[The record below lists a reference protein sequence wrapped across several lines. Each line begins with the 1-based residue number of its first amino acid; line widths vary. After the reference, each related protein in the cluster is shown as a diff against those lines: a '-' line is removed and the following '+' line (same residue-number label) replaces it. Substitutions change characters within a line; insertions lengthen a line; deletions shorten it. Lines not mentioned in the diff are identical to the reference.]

1 MPGQSPLSKNL
12 EEIGTQIV
20 DSAFKVHSA
29 LGPGLLEKVYEACLM
44 HELKKRAFSAESQVY
59 LPVQYDGITVDS
71 GLRLD
76 LLVNKQVI
84 VELKVAE
91 VLHPVFCIQLK
102 TYLKL
107 TGLRLG
113 YLINF
118 NVPLIKD
125 GIHRII
131 L

>member
-1 MPGQSPLSKNL
+1 MAQQMDILDALGRV
-12 EEIGTQIV
+12 IV
-20 DSAFKVHSA
+20 DSAVKVHKT
-29 LGPGLLEKVYEACLM
+29 LGPGLLELVYCLA
-44 HELKKRAFSAESQVY
+44 HELKKRAIPVKQQLS
-59 LPVQYDGITVDS
+59 LPVYYDGERIDG

-76 LLVNKQVI
+76 LLVDDSVI
-84 VELKVAE
+84 VEIKAVEKSNPIHQAQ
-91 VLHPVFCIQLK
+91 LH

-118 NVPLIKD
+118 NVRLMTD
-125 GIHRII
+125 GIQRYS